1 MKRIISVSRRT
12 DVPAFYGDWFMRRIE
27 EGFAGVVN
35 PFGGRRYLVSL
46 RPEDVVC
53 LVFWSKNF
61 TPFVENLKIL
71 DGLGYKFY
79 FNYTVTALPAVFE
92 SNLDRQSAIET
103 LKLLGR
109 MYSPLH
115 INWRFDP
122 IFLSSLCDRAFFVRA
137 FEQLASD
144 FEGCVERCY
153 FSFVT
158 EYGKVRRN
166 FKELESTTGVKVAR
180 CSRGGPTWPPRACPE
195 PVEGAGTRACPYDLA
210 DELAAIAARHGMRMF
225 SCCGDYLLN
234 GRIEKA
240 HCIDGAVIE
249 QLFFPDGLVY
259 REKPTRPECGCTEST
274 DIGAYDTCPHGCVY
288 CYANANKAVAA
299 DAHRTHDK
307 TSAFLGYSKA
317 QSDRWL
323 AEIQNAGT
331 QAIVNCGYSINRD
344 L

>member
-53 LVFWSKNF
+53 FVFWSKDF
-61 TPFVENLKIL
+61 SPFVESLKSL

-92 SNLDRQSAIET
+92 SNLDRPSAVET
-103 LKLLGR
+103 LKQLSR
-109 MYSPLH
+109 TYSPRH

-122 IFLSSLCDRAFFVRA
+122 IILSNLCDRAFFVKA

-144 FEGCVERCY
+144 FEGYVERCY

-158 EYGKVRRN
+158 EYGKVKRN
-166 FKELESTTGVKVAR
+166 FKDLERTSDVKVAHP
-180 CSRGGPTWPPRACPE
+180 GKNFKI
-195 PVEGAGTRACPYDLA
+195 DLTN
-210 DELAAIAARHGMRMF
+210 ELAAIAGRHGIRMF

-234 GRIEKA
+234 ERIERA

-249 QLFFPDGLVY
+249 QLFFPDGLAY
-259 REKPTRPECGCTEST
+259 KEKPTRQQCGCTEST

-299 DAHRTHDK
+299 DAYRTHDK
-307 TSAFLGYSKA
+307 ASAFLGYSKA
-317 QSDRWL
+317 DSDQWL
-323 AEIQNAGT
+323 AEIRSA
-331 QAIVNCGYSINRD
+331 SIEDGSENGWWVS
-344 L
+344 

>member
-12 DVPAFYGDWFMRRIE
+12 DIPAFYGDWFMRRIE

-35 PFGGRRYLVSL
+35 PFGGRRYVVSL

-53 LVFWSKNF
+53 FVFWSKDF
-61 TPFVENLKIL
+61 GPFVENLRIL
-71 DGLGYKFY
+71 DGLGYRFY

-92 SNLDRQSAIET
+92 SNLDRKSAVDA
-103 LKLLGR
+103 LKQLGQT
-109 MYSPLH
+109 YSPRH

-122 IFLSSLCDRAFFVRA
+122 IILSSLCDRAFFVKA
-137 FEQLASD
+137 FKELASQ
-144 FEGCVERCY
+144 FEGYVKRCY

-158 EYGKVRRN
+158 EYGKVKHN
-166 FKELESTTGVKVAR
+166 FAEFQRATGVKITHP
-180 CSRGGPTWPPRACPE
+180 SKSFKIE
-195 PVEGAGTRACPYDLA
+195 LA
-210 DELAAIAARHGMRMF
+210 NELAAIAERHGIRMF

-234 GRIEKA
+234 ERIKKA

-249 QLFFPDGLVY
+249 QLFFPDGLAHK
-259 REKPTRPECGCTEST
+259 EKPTRQECGCTEST

-299 DAHRTHDK
+299 DAYRTHDK
-307 TSAFLGYSKA
+307 DSAFLGYSKA

-323 AEIQNAGT
+323 AEIAK
-331 QAIVNCGYSINRD
+331 ACKSD
-344 L
+344 ESELK